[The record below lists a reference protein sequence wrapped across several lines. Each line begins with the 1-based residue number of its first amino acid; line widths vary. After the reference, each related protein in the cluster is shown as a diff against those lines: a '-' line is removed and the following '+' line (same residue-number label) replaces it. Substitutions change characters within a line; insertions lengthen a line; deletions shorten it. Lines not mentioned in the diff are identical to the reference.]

1 MQGALSPGGGR
12 APPEFPENWRMR
24 GGPWPRAIFV
34 PSANLCLRDPWQ
46 VLDWGQNR
54 HANCPCPQPT
64 LQREQRVAC
73 SATQVSILM
82 NRQMVLHPQNGIP
95 ASMHTSLS
103 KLWETV
109 KDRGA
114 WHAAV
119 QGLQRV
125 GHDLVTE
132 EQQSTQWNAVQPRN
146 SEIKFCM
153 IPLT

>member
-95 ASMHTSLS
+95 ASMHMSLS